1 MTNNLKKKSDALV
14 MAYIIE
20 KASPQFIGSHKC
32 LLDTIGA
39 MTQEY
44 HFAPDDPLTD
54 TEFANLVN
62 SYARKIEEEQTAQT
76 VSLLFRSRFKIAI

>member
-1 MTNNLKKKSDALV
+1 MTNTLKKKSNALV

-20 KASPQFIGSHKC
+20 KASPQFVGSHKC
-32 LLDTIGA
+32 LLDTMGA

-54 TEFANLVN
+54 TEFADLVN
-62 SYARKIEEEQTAQT
+62 SYARQLDEEQTAQAA
-76 VSLLFRSRFKIAI
+76 SLLFRSRFKIAI